1 MRKIAALFF
10 LLFYSVLSFGIEA
23 ELHYCC
29 GKLRS
34 VHFFEFGEENH
45 DHHAYD
51 HQGCCESDGCMRDT
65 HISVHYEG
73 EHLSQ
78 TGLEIPSFF
87 VWETPLL
94 QTFHLHLFIEK
105 KEDAPA
111 YYSDLPFPPKIPKYT
126 LYCNSKSDLLS

>member
-34 VHFFEFGEENH
+34 VHFFEFGEEE

-51 HQGCCESDGCMRDT
+51 HNGCCESKGCMHDT

-78 TGLEIPSFF
+78 TGVEVPQFF
-87 VWETPLL
+87 TVET
-94 QTFHLHLFIEK
+94 FV
-105 KEDAPA
+105 PA
-111 YYSDLPFPPKIPKYT
+111 VFQLNPFLCNQEENLVVYSDLPFPPKIAKYR

>member
-10 LLFYSVLSFGIEA
+10 MLFYSVLSFGIEA

-34 VHFFEFGEENH
+34 VHFFEFGEEDH
-45 DHHAYD
+45 DHEAYD
-51 HQGCCESDGCMRDT
+51 HSGCCQSHGCMRDT

-78 TGLEIPSFF
+78 TGVEVPQFF
-87 VWETPLL
+87 TVET
-94 QTFHLHLFIEK
+94 FV
-105 KEDAPA
+105 PA
-111 YYSDLPFPPKIPKYT
+111 VFQLNPFLCNQEENLVVYSDLPFPPKIAKYR